1 MPLDKIIVEG
11 ARVHNLKNIRV
22 EIPRN
27 KMTVITGVSGSG
39 KSTLAFDT
47 IHAEGQRR
55 YVESL
60 SAYARQF
67 LGLMD
72 KPDVDYIE
80 GLSPTI
86 AIDQRSASRSPRSTV
101 GTMTEIYDY
110 LRLLFAAIGIPYCP
124 EDGTPIKRQSLDEMI
139 SEIKLKFIDKRV
151 YLYAPVVKGRK
162 GEYKKLFE
170 SLLRQGLTRVRV
182 NGELVNLEEDTPSLD
197 RYKQHQLEVMVDRL
211 IIREDD
217 ISRLSDSLE
226 TTLKLGEG
234 LVLVESDE
242 GEPLLLSE
250 KFSCPLCGFK
260 FKEISPRLFSFN
272 SPYGA
277 CQDCMGLGYKQEI
290 SPELII
296 PDMRLSISEGG
307 IEPLSSGNYYMSLL
321 ESVVKHFGYNPEKPI
336 SSYPKELIDA
346 LLYGTGNEKIEVFY
360 HDEKCAERFYR
371 TSFEGT
377 IPLLF
382 RRYRETSS
390 DYIRDE
396 ISKYMVETPCRSCG
410 GKRLKKEALSILV
423 GGKNITEIT
432 DMSIIDA
439 AKYISNL
446 QLSSREEIIAR
457 QVIKELK
464 SRLKFLLDVGLSYL
478 TLNRLSGSLSGGEA
492 QRLRL
497 ATQVGASLVGI
508 TYILDEPSI
517 GLHPRDH
524 HRLLNTLFRLR
535 DLGNTILVVEHDE
548 DTIRSADYAID
559 LGPLAGAKGG
569 EVIFQGPLNDFLI
582 HPSSLTA
589 RYLRDELQI
598 GIPVRRSESRGFIQ
612 IKGARKHNLKDLSL
626 KIPLGMF
633 TVITGVS
640 GSGKSTFLY
649 EVLYKGLLYRMG
661 RGRTRPDGF
670 TEITVSG
677 ELERVLL
684 VDQSPIGRTPRSN
697 PITYIGVFDYI
708 RKFFSE
714 LPTARARGYR
724 PGRFSF
730 NVKGGRCEACRGE
743 GYIKVEMHFL
753 PDVHIPCEVCHS
765 RRYNSETLEVTYK
778 GYSIADILGLT
789 VDEALELFS
798 FSPLIKRGFSFLKE
812 IGLGYI
818 KLGQPATTLS
828 GGEAQRVKLSSELQ
842 RRNGPTSLFML
853 DEPTVG
859 LHYMDVDNLIK
870 ALHKLV
876 DQGNTVVLVEHN
888 LEVIKNADCV
898 IDLGPEGG
906 EEGGYLIAKGTPE
919 EVAENQSSYT
929 GEYLKRVLWE
939 NSLPL
944 KKS

>member
-730 NVKGGRCEACRGE
+730 NVKGGRCEACHGE